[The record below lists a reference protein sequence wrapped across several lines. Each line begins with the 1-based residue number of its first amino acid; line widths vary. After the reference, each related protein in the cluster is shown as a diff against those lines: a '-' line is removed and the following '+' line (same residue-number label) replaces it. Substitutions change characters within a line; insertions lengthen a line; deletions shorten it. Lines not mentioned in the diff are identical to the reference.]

1 MKLPLTQL
9 YNLEAGVEDHKNRLK
24 TAANIRKEI
33 EATFKNVKDAN
44 EIVQV
49 LLINTMVRIITTL
62 VTTILQVLLTDDMKS
77 QLNGQVEELLGRSKT
92 NDDIDERLKFIDEFN
107 GKIKNHFGVVADLEK
122 WNEDGRKRM
131 DELLNP
137 PAPIEAEDR
146 VLMTMELG
154 EDITK
159 QLEIVD
165 AQEVPFI
172 ISFKMLNLDHP
183 PESVEQRTWAGEG
196 LRDHRRVEGA
206 GGEDGHGQEQPERP
220 QQRVRDRRGEG

>member
-1 MKLPLTQL
+1 M
-9 YNLEAGVEDHKNRLK
+9 EDHKNRLK

-49 LLINTMVRIITTL
+49 LFINTIVMIITTL

-165 AQEVPFI
+165 AQEVPFF

-183 PESVEQRTWAGEG
+183 SESVEQRAWAGEG
-196 LRDHRRVEGA
+196 HGDHRRVEGA
-206 GGEDGHGQEQPERP
+206 GGEDGHRQEQPE
-220 QQRVRDRRGEG
+220 